1 MKMQA
6 FSRQMIQTTN
16 VPNATELEGDLQVGL
31 VHFPSDFF
39 HDFSLRVNVAFY
51 WDIFPELELVLVCDE
66 CAAKEEFV
74 HAEDSIGNDDDDLGD
89 AFLNSLG

>member
-16 VPNATELEGDLQVGL
+16 VPNATLTRKEKSWKKSEGKCTRPTCKS
-31 VHFPSDFF
+31 PS
-39 HDFSLRVNVAFY
+39 SSVAFY

-89 AFLNSLG
+89 AFLTSLG